1 MALELYWG
9 SGSPFAWRVMLTL
22 EVKRLSYQSRLL
34 EFSRG
39 DHKAPAFLEFNL
51 RGKVPVLKDD
61 DFVLNESLAIMAYLD
76 RKHPDP
82 PLFGTSP
89 QETGLIW
96 RAILETDNY
105 LLSAGDKLVRPIFFG
120 KGLDETD
127 KIQEAAQTIRQEFK
141 RIDGELAS
149 SAWLVRKQISA
160 ADIALFPLVQMIV
173 RAAGKD
179 AAKPLNLEF
188 LPLTERFPN
197 IAAWVKRIEALPG
210 YERTYPPHWR

>member
-22 EVKRLSYQSRLL
+22 EIKKLAYQSNLL

-39 DHKAPAFLEFNL
+39 DHKAPAFLKFNP

-76 RKHPDP
+76 KKHPEP

-120 KGLDETD
+120 KGLEETD
-127 KIQEAAQTIRQEFK
+127 KIQEAAQTIRQELK
-141 RIDGELAS
+141 RIDAELVN
-149 SAWLVRKQISA
+149 SAWLVGTQISA
-160 ADIALFPLVQMIV
+160 ADIALFPLIQMIV

-188 LPLTERFPN
+188 LPLTDGFPN

>member
-22 EVKRLSYQSRLL
+22 ELKRLAYQSTLL

-39 DHKAPAFLEFNL
+39 DHKAAGFLKLNP

-76 RKHPDP
+76 KKYPEP

-96 RAILETDNY
+96 RAIMEVEAY
-105 LLSAGDKLVRPIFFG
+105 VLSAGDKLVRPLFFG
-120 KGLDETD
+120 QGLDETD
-127 KIQEAAQTIRQEFK
+127 KIQEAAATIRRELK
-141 RIDGELAS
+141 RFDAVLEGAT
-149 SAWLVRKQISA
+149 WLVGRRLSA
-160 ADIALFPLVQMIV
+160 ADISLFPLLQMIV

-179 AAKPLNLEF
+179 AAKPFNFEL
-188 LPLTERFPN
+188 LPLDKSFPN
-197 IAAWVKRIEALPG
+197 IAAWVKRIEALAG
-210 YERTYPPHWR
+210 YKRTYPPHWR